1 MLEDDRSRRVVI
13 DPCCNEKEDRRN
25 QKASADGGGEV
36 EEALGDLVRC
46 LGEVVPDLQHHD
58 LRIEEGLG
66 GHIRHG
72 DGDEVRHDAYVP
84 DEGLCLID
92 EGGELLLRDAGGGD
106 DDMLDA
112 GIMDDALHVTKSAKD
127 GAGLVVGLM
136 VFEEADD
143 AVAHAG
149 IILYLACH
157 DFAGLSCPDDE
168 DGDLEGFRF
177 LHPFCQNDAEEA
189 EQGKGDRDVEDDVE
203 TGYVPCHLREEHED
217 DGEDGA
223 AQGSP
228 EQFFHHLVDE
238 HALPIESLI
247 EDEGH
252 VDQRY
257 PEILVDGVDMI
268 GGVGD
273 QEVSNGKGKYPRQD
287 EGDIVADEVE
297 KCGAGCAGNGMVV
310 FRVVHVVVYP
320 SCFFEDGRLQTS
332 DVRCQMS
339 DFRFRTSDF

>member
-13 DPCCNEKEDRRN
+13 NPCCDEEKDRRD
-25 QKASADGGGEV
+25 QKAAADGGSEV
-36 EEALGDLVRC
+36 EEPLGDLVRC
-46 LGEVVPDLQHHD
+46 AGEVVPDLQHHD
-58 LRIEEGLG
+58 LRIKEGLD

-72 DGDEVRHDAYVP
+72 DGDKVRHDAYISHECLCLV
-84 DEGLCLID
+84 DEGR
-92 EGGELLLRDAGGGD
+92 ELGLRDAGGGD

-112 GIMDDALHVTKSAKD
+112 GITNDALHVTKSAKN

-136 VFEEADD
+136 VFEKSDD

-149 IILYLACH
+149 IILYLARH

-168 DGDLEGFRF
+168 DGDLEGFRS
-177 LHPFCQNDAEEA
+177 LHPFRQNDTEEA
-189 EQGKGDRDVEDDVE
+189 EQGEGDRGIEDDVE
-203 TGYVPCHLREEHED
+203 TGYVPCHLRKEHQD

-223 AQGSP
+223 AKGSP

-238 HALPIESLI
+238 HALPIEAFI
-247 EDEGH
+247 EDKSH

-257 PEILVDGVDMI
+257 PEILVDGVDVI

-273 QEVSNGKGKYPRQD
+273 QEVSNGKGKYPCQH
-287 EGDIVADEVE
+287 EGDVIADEVK
-297 KCGAGCAGNGMVV
+297 KCGARCAGNGMVLL
-310 FRVVHVVVYP
+310 RLVHVVVYP

-339 DFRFRTSDF
+339 DFRFRTFDV

>member
-1 MLEDDRSRRVVI
+1 M
-13 DPCCNEKEDRRN
+13 
-25 QKASADGGGEV
+25 
-36 EEALGDLVRC
+36 
-46 LGEVVPDLQHHD
+46 
-58 LRIEEGLG
+58 
-66 GHIRHG
+66 
-72 DGDEVRHDAYVP
+72 
-84 DEGLCLID
+84 CLID
-92 EGGELLLRDAGGGD
+92 EGRELCLRDAGGGD
-106 DDMLDA
+106 DDILDA
-112 GIMDDALHVTKSAKD
+112 GITNDALHVTKSAKD

-143 AVAHAG
+143 TVAHAG

-177 LHPFCQNDAEEA
+177 LHPFCQNDTEEA
-189 EQGKGDRDVEDDVE
+189 EQGKGDRGIEDDVE
-203 TGYVPCHLREEHED
+203 TGYVPCHLRKEHED

-223 AQGSP
+223 SQGGS

-247 EDEGH
+247 EDKGH

-257 PEILVDGVDMI
+257 PEILVDGGDVI

-273 QEVSNGKGKYPRQD
+273 QEVSNGKGKYPCQD
-287 EGDIVADEVE
+287 EGDVVADEVE
-297 KCGAGCAGNGMVV
+297 KCGAGCAGNEMVV
-310 FRVVHVVVYP
+310 FRVVHIVVYP

-339 DFRFRTSDF
+339 DFRFRTSDFRLLMSDL

>member
-1 MLEDDRSRRVVI
+1 
-13 DPCCNEKEDRRN
+13 
-25 QKASADGGGEV
+25 
-36 EEALGDLVRC
+36 
-46 LGEVVPDLQHHD
+46 
-58 LRIEEGLG
+58 
-66 GHIRHG
+66 
-72 DGDEVRHDAYVP
+72 
-84 DEGLCLID
+84 
-92 EGGELLLRDAGGGD
+92 
-106 DDMLDA
+106 MLDA
-112 GIMDDALHVTKSAKD
+112 GIMDNALHVTKSAKD

-177 LHPFCQNDAEEA
+177 LHPFCQNDTEEA
-189 EQGKGDRDVEDDVE
+189 EQGKGNRGVEDDVE
-203 TGYVPCHLREEHED
+203 TGYVPCHLRKEHED
-217 DGEDGA
+217 DRENGA

-228 EQFFHHLVDE
+228 KQFFHHLVDE

-247 EDEGH
+247 EDKGH

-257 PEILVDGVDMI
+257 PEILVDGVDVI

-273 QEVSNGKGKYPRQD
+273 QEVSNGKGKYPCQD
-287 EGDIVADEVE
+287 EGDVVADEVE

-332 DVRCQMS
+332 DFRCQMS
-339 DFRFRTSDF
+339 DVRCRMSDVGCRTSDF